1 MKFKPVGL
9 SVLLLLVG
17 ECLWAA
23 QPKVFLVFP
32 LENMSGNPSV
42 GWMSEGIAE
51 LIATRLASPT
61 RYVLQREDRDDTC
74 EQLGLPREVP
84 LTLASEFRVA
94 QALGATVAIIGHFT
108 LAGDQLTTSA
118 QWLDVPKLSLSR
130 PVVVTGKL
138 NELDVLETRLAWQLL
153 KAHGK
158 DGVEGNETEFSNRF
172 PPVRLDAFES
182 YIRGVLSTD
191 STSRVHFLEEAN
203 RLNPDDHRAAFALGR
218 YYFDQEDYTTSA
230 RWLRSLNPV
239 DRDYPEALFLL
250 GIDEY
255 YLNQDGTAEIDLK
268 KLRGIA
274 PLGEALN
281 NLGVVELRL
290 GHYDEAQADFKQ
302 ALLKDQDDSDYAF
315 NMGLALWHLKKYDQV
330 AELARKAIA
339 QDSDDLDAH
348 VLLAEASG
356 ELGDSVTRQNELN
369 WISNHEKADADDPPR
384 NGGNNQNIGNVVP
397 SLPDLTPRIKKDY
410 DAKDF
415 HLASLTLARDI
426 QRKLAEQP
434 AQEVRT
440 EGETHLKQGVT
451 LVAAGRL
458 PEAERE
464 LTQAALLLPE
474 SSEAHQA
481 LGQVYER
488 EGKHTFAAVEFETSL
503 KEKDSYQAHLWLARA
518 YVSLKHLM
526 PALKQA
532 QLALALEPSSIE
544 AKNLVQQIQAQLSAL
559 RDKP

>member
-1 MKFKPVGL
+1 MKLKSVGL
-9 SVLLLLVG
+9 FVLLLLVG

-42 GWMSEGIAE
+42 GWMSEGIAY

-74 EQLGLPREVP
+74 EQLGLPREAP
-84 LTLASEFRVA
+84 LTLASEFKVA

-108 LAGDQLTTSA
+108 LAGDQLTTSV
-118 QWLDVPKLSLSR
+118 QWFDVPKLTLSK
-130 PVVVTGKL
+130 PIVVTGKL
-138 NELDVLETRLAWQLL
+138 NELDVLETRLAWRLSKSQDNN
-153 KAHGK
+153 GI
-158 DGVEGNETEFSNRF
+158 EGNETEFSNRF

-191 STSRVHFLEEAN
+191 SRSRKHFLEEAN
-203 RLNPDDHRAAFALGR
+203 RLNPNDHRAAFALGQF
-218 YYFDQEDYTTSA
+218 YLDQDDYTTSA
-230 RWLRSLNPV
+230 KWLRNLSPG
-239 DRDYPEALFLL
+239 DRDYPEALFIL

-255 YLNQDGTAEIDLK
+255 YLGQYGPAEIDLK
-268 KLRGIA
+268 KLVGIA

-290 GHYDEAQADFKQ
+290 GHYDEALADFKQ
-302 ALLKDQDDSDYAF
+302 ALRQDQDDSDYAF
-315 NMGLALWHLKKYDQV
+315 NMALALLHLKKYDQV
-330 AELARKAIA
+330 AEFARKALA
-339 QDSDDLDAH
+339 QDSDDLDTH
-348 VLLAEASG
+348 VLLAEVSG
-356 ELGDSVTRQNELN
+356 ELGDSVARQNELN
-369 WISNHEKADADDPPR
+369 WISDHEKAAADDPPVESV
-384 NGGNNQNIGNVVP
+384 NNGNNGNTSP
-397 SLPDLTPRIKKDY
+397 SLPDPTPRMKKDY

-415 HLASLTLARDI
+415 HLASLIMARDV
-426 QRKLAEQP
+426 RRRLAEQP
-434 AQEVRT
+434 AQAVRA
-440 EGETHLKQGVT
+440 EGETHLKQGLT
-451 LVAAGRL
+451 LLAAGRL

-464 LTQAALLLPE
+464 LTQATLLLPN

-481 LGQVYER
+481 LGQAYER
-488 EGKHTFAAVEFETSL
+488 EGKHTLAAAEFETSL

-518 YVSLKHLM
+518 YISLKHLR

-532 QLALALEPSSIE
+532 QAALELEPSSIE
-544 AKNLVQQIQAQLSAL
+544 AKNLAEQIRAQLSGL